1 MDLANTRLGG
11 LVALLGAV
19 VIPAAITAL
28 QVVHTR
34 VATTLMAYPVVVI
47 AFSTVYYLFNV
58 LVPAWAGLY
67 TDALGSHWFLL
78 LLLLYLLWSTLLF
91 ALGQVV
97 WSYAV
102 LVLLLLFS
110 IFLFR
115 PLYRYAHPAFL
126 ALFLVGFLWV
136 FYLFIME
143 TAALFQGQY

>member
-1 MDLANTRLGG
+1 MDLANTRGG
-11 LVALLGAV
+11 AIVALLGTV

-28 QVVHTR
+28 QVMHTR
-34 VATTLMAYPVVVI
+34 VSTILAAYPALII
-47 AFSTVYYLFNV
+47 AFSTAYYLFTV
-58 LVPAWAGLY
+58 LIPAWAGY
-67 TDALGSHWFLL
+67 YSDALGSHWFLL
-78 LLLLYLLWSTLLF
+78 LLLLYLLWGTLLYS
-91 ALGQVV
+91 LGQVV
-97 WSYAV
+97 WSYLV

-115 PLYRYAHPAFL
+115 PLYRNAHPAFL